1 VPVDS
6 DFYDSVITDDRIP
19 AAGPGAARPG
29 IRRVRQQ
36 SRGIPSRLWYITG
49 PVQSDPGPGPVTN
62 DTVTA
67 AVGRRAVGGAAAA
80 GGMCPLLVH
89 P

>member
-1 VPVDS
+1 VPV

-49 PVQSDPGPGPVTN
+49 PVQSDPGPAGGPVTD
-62 DTVTA
+62 DTMTA

-80 GGMCPLLVH
+80 GGMCS
-89 P
+89 